1 MADNTGSKPSTTTDV
16 MKQLVRGWA
25 AGTAG
30 LPGDLEGLARM
41 VVKMGASTGSYIDRN
56 MSDTPALPT
65 SEFYREW
72 LPGSDWE
79 TPEGGLAQELGS
91 TLGGVGANTLV
102 KGLTKGLAKSAARG
116 KLTLPAAKGYARG
129 GSVKSTDKEIDRLLA
144 KYPNPRDVRRA
155 PTLERTGS
163 PLREASPELYGF
175 LGGAMGT
182 APDEFEGSV
191 LDPLSARVKAGANY
205 GFPIGTALNVA
216 PLVPAALKG
225 TVGAL
230 TRVAN
235 AGSGPLAGSLAAQ
248 RGVIKAPGGN
258 WLSGSVE
265 DALKGLKQPV
275 RDDLYL
281 GTLRRE
287 EVRGIMAPGVVD
299 SVLAQNEKANAL
311 NSFIDKQLTRY
322 VKNDMATE
330 RDPIRALAERGVL
343 HVDPETLPGKAGKVT
358 EMTREDFGSPAA
370 GAGVNAL
377 ARRWE
382 NASDDMLL
390 NDSAAAWL
398 RTRHSAKLSEANP
411 WLVKLPPETPVNKM
425 ERAASSNLGF
435 NHLMDELRNA
445 TNPNSGLPQHLLL
458 DPKSL
463 DRVSV
468 PQAVER
474 VAAINEWRAAQKAEA
489 DMARANNAA
498 TQTFKEYA
506 ENNPKGLKWVE
517 LKARNEPEGG
527 WKQEHDVARFDKEQY
542 DHLQDALK
550 YEGDTMGH
558 CVGGYCPD
566 VLEGRS
572 RIYSLRDAKGQ
583 PHVTVEVAPTKDLRT
598 AKIDDADPEPQNIPD
613 SFRIIQIKGKGNRK
627 PNDEYLPFVQDF
639 VKSGKWS
646 DVGDLQNTGLEPVS
660 RILTEPQVEYLRKTG
675 VDVPKWGT
683 AEQNRALYQ
692 DLVSR
697 FRADGTIKPDTPM
710 PGYATGGTVTA
721 APAPTWLDTYNS
733 WVNQH
738 KGQFG
743 GQDMNRAWDAD
754 PDAVKQKT
762 ALDDTYLAALAA
774 YNKANGTNLA
784 PDSAVL
790 GASAQPNTFT
800 PTDHSRDG
808 VFGHAIGAIGDTL
821 KDPSKGLTN
830 LSHDIAKNPLANAA
844 LTAAGSYFG
853 LPPAL
858 TAALLGANRTGMDG
872 DIKAGL
878 TTGVASYGAG
888 KLLPDLGWGQAA
900 QTAAGNTVSSLLGG
914 NNIGDSIKSAG
925 VSYLGGQAGAEAKDF
940 TGSDFAGKAA
950 NSLTQTALKGKD
962 IGSTLDQLATQYA
975 SGQLTDLSGMDPKMA
990 AIVVN
995 LARSKKGAAVG
1006 IATGALTQAAQRAVG
1021 STKLSDLAVGS

>member
-1 MADNTGSKPSTTTDV
+1 MAKPQRNIST
-16 MKQLVRGWA
+16 A
-25 AGTAG
+25 A
-30 LPGDLEGLARM
+30 E
-41 VVKMGASTGSYIDRN
+41 V
-56 MSDTPALPT
+56 
-65 SEFYREW
+65 
-72 LPGSDWE
+72 
-79 TPEGGLAQELGS
+79 
-91 TLGGVGANTLV
+91 
-102 KGLTKGLAKSAARG
+102 
-116 KLTLPAAKGYARG
+116 
-129 GSVKSTDKEIDRLLA
+129 DRLLA
-144 KYPNPRDVRRA
+144 KYPNPRDVRYA

-182 APDEFEGSV
+182 APDQFEGSV
-191 LDPLSARVKAGANY
+191 LDPLSARVKSGAAY

-216 PLVPAALKG
+216 PLIPAALKG

-265 DALKGLKQPV
+265 DALKGLRNRGV
-275 RDDLYL
+275 DDLAALPDGNYHDPIGGRTVYL
-281 GTLRRE
+281 E
-287 EVRGIMAPGVVD
+287 DAPTVPQ
-299 SVLAQNEKANAL
+299 SKAL

-343 HVDPETLPGKAGKVT
+343 HVDPETLPAFSATKNG
-358 EMTREDFGSPAA
+358 
-370 GAGVNAL
+370 L
-377 ARRWE
+377 AKEPLAYGWE
-382 NASDDMLL
+382 GASDSSLLRPQAASDMLKMATEQGYDRML
-390 NDSAAAWL
+390 NNNQWL
-398 RTRHSAKLSEANP
+398 NKVPGDALVHEAKQNISD
-411 WLVKLPPETPVNKM
+411 
-425 ERAASSNLGF
+425 RLGF

-445 TNPNSGLPQHLLL
+445 TNPNSGLPAHLLL

-498 TQTFKEYA
+498 TVLHKEYPEA
-506 ENNPKGLKWVE
+506 GFKWVE
-517 LKARNEPEGG
+517 LKKGKLPDDWAEEFVDTDLGKLRKFRDPKTGG
-527 WKQEHDVARFDKEQY
+527 LTATDPTEEALRA
-542 DHLQDALK
+542 ALK

-558 CVGGYCPD
+558 CVGGYCDD
-566 VLEGRS
+566 VASGAT

-583 PHVTVEVAPTKDLRT
+583 PHVTVEVKPKGAVFSDV
-598 AKIDDADPEPQNIPD
+598 AKHIGREEADRLLDQGTTLSEMIKGIPD
-613 SFRIIQIKGKGNRK
+613 FKYPESIIQIKGKGNKK

-646 DVGDLQNTGLEPVS
+646 DVGDLGNAGLHNGMTATPW
-660 RILTEPQVEYLRKTG
+660 
-675 VDVPKWGT
+675 PKWYTNEDVDLAKKAFGRDPFST
-683 AEQNRALYQ
+683 FLEETQSKYAAPQ
-692 DLVSR
+692 DFEAWLGANAGR
-697 FRADGTIKPDTPM
+697 LK
-710 PGYATGGTVTA
+710 GYATGGTVTA

-754 PDAVKQKT
+754 PDAAKQKT
-762 ALDDTYLAALAA
+762 ALDDTYLAALDA

-808 VFGHAIGAIGDTL
+808 FFGHAIGAIGDTL

-858 TAALLGANRTGMDG
+858 TAALLGANRTGLDG
-872 DIKAGL
+872 DIGAGL
-878 TTGVASYGAG
+878 KTGIASYGAG
-888 KLLPDLGWGQAA
+888 KLMPDLGWGQAA
-900 QTAAGNTVSSLLGG
+900 QSAVGNTVSSLLNG
-914 NNIGDSIKSAG
+914 NNIGDSIKNAG
-925 VSYLGGQAGAEAKDF
+925 ISYVGGQAGAEAKDL

-995 LARSKKGAAVG
+995 LARNKKSAATG